1 MFGAEAMLSEEI
13 HHLSPRVLAKEREP
27 EDASKDLVE
36 IDRLEAAT
44 NITKYHEETRR
55 WKDRRLK
62 HFQPGDLVLLR
73 KGEVA
78 PSGKLEPKWE
88 GPYIISRATR
98 PGAYRVTTSE
108 GLELPHSWNAD
119 NIRKYYA

>member
-1 MFGAEAMLSEEI
+1 MFGAEAMLFEEI
-13 HHLSPRVLAKEREP
+13 HHISPRVLAEEREP
-27 EDASKDLVE
+27 EDALKDLVE
-36 IDRLEAAT
+36 IDRLEAAI

-88 GPYIISRATR
+88 GPYIISRATH
-98 PGAYRVTTSE
+98 PGANRVTTSE
-108 GLELPHSWNAD
+108 GLELAHSGNAD